1 MEDGRDRPY
10 FDAND
15 QATQEQVEVTLAR
28 LSLAST
34 RFAIDPDTDAV
45 PDGDAVVICGP
56 KSAPVARRLLAG
68 DETMAFEKSA
78 RLGIW

>member
-34 RFAIDPDTDAV
+34 RC
-45 PDGDAVVICGP
+45 DAVVTSGRSRRLSLVGCSP
-56 KSAPVARRLLAG
+56 ETRRWPSKKSA
-68 DETMAFEKSA
+68 T
-78 RLGIW
+78 LGIW